1 MEANNQDEG
10 SPGRTSQMLMQMMSQ
25 MSEQL
30 QNMQASQQNLRA
42 EREADREEMRTQIRA
57 MQSAIAT
64 PAQTPQPG
72 ATPIIRPG
80 PQRSFSS
87 ETILAKKKPTL
98 PDPPKFDGTRK
109 KFRPWYLEIRA
120 KLIHDRGAFR
130 SDEERF
136 AYIYARLE
144 GSAQNMAA
152 AYFEQGGKNDSRS
165 PDPFLDYLNRRYGD
179 PNAKARALDR
189 LRSLRQRPDE
199 SFATFF
205 PKFEKELAD
214 SGGGSWVDA
223 VQINYLEDALNGK
236 LKDCL
241 ISVPN
246 IPTDFNSYAELV
258 STIGSRLDSRDY
270 QARLERR
277 SPSST
282 HRQAQP
288 ERAARRES
296 PDRMDWEPVK
306 VGKHSS
312 RGTKEGKTGVRWA
325 KEERRCFRCG
335 RVGHV
340 AAYCTRGPR
349 EQVDEKSQRPIGKA
363 ERPQQRTKAAK
374 VEPRERDNRERE
386 DEADSHYETASDDG
400 SENR

>member
-1 MEANNQDEG
+1 
-10 SPGRTSQMLMQMMSQ
+10 MLMQMMSQ

-30 QNMQASQQNLRA
+30 QNMQASQQSLRT
-42 EREADREEMRTQIRA
+42 EREADREEVRAQIRA

-64 PAQTPQPG
+64 PAQTPQPP
-72 ATPIIRPG
+72 APSIIKPEPQQTSPPG
-80 PQRSFSS
+80 KEPVR
-87 ETILAKKKPTL
+87 KKPAL

-109 KFRPWYLEIRA
+109 KFRPWYLEMRA
-120 KLIHDRGAFR
+120 KLIHDRGAFG

-144 GSAQNMAA
+144 GTAQNMAA
-152 AYFEQGGKNDSRS
+152 AYFEQGGSNDSQS
-165 PDPFLDYLNRRYGD
+165 PNQFLDYLNRRYGD

-189 LRSLRQRPDE
+189 LRSLRQRSDE

-223 VQINYLEDALNGK
+223 VQINYLEGALNGK

-258 STIGSRLDSRDY
+258 LTIGSRLDSRDH

-277 SPSST
+277 NPSST
-282 HRQAQP
+282 RRQAQQ

-296 PDRMDWEPVK
+296 PDQMDWEPTK
-306 VGKHSS
+306 IGKHASKRVQERKS
-312 RGTKEGKTGVRWA
+312 GGVRSMD
-325 KEERRCFRCG
+325 ERRCYRCDE
-335 RVGHV
+335 VGHL

-349 EQVDEKSQRPIGKA
+349 ERPTGKS
-363 ERPQQRTKAAK
+363 ERPQQRTKAARI
-374 VEPRERDNRERE
+374 EPRDNNGLARD
-386 DEADSHYETASDDG
+386 DGSDGQYETASDDAL
-400 SENR
+400 EN